1 MVHDEEIDRL
11 KRRLQWAGAG
21 PLTDVANQA
30 TDALVA
36 RLSVVTEWMR
46 QFGTERPW
54 ISILLALQVGFA
66 FGRWGFRRAN
76 H

>member
-1 MVHDEEIDRL
+1 MVHDDEIDRL

-21 PLTDVANQA
+21 TLTDVANHA

-46 QFGTERPW
+46 QFGIERPW
-54 ISILLALQVGFA
+54 VSILLALQVRFA
-66 FGRWGFRRAN
+66 FGRWGFRRA
-76 H
+76 HH